1 MCTCLEMERLVC
13 TAVMASRRGFEVME
27 GATMTIAIHL
37 HGVVEKVPWEN
48 SYGRRKHGKN
58 SLVENGCK
66 NQLAEHASPRWVKMV
81 REWQS

>member
-48 SYGRRKHGKN
+48 ACGSHKHTKN
-58 SLVENGCK
+58 SLVEKGPTY
-66 NQLAEHASPRWVKMV
+66 QLAEHASPRWVKLV